1 MATPSELEL
10 IRRLENLR
18 KLKVLLENASDKDLS
33 GPLLGDLRDEL
44 KKASLALKAVM
55 NDG

>member
-1 MATPSELEL
+1 MATPNEMEL

-18 KLKVLLENASDKDLS
+18 KLKVQLENASDEDIR
-33 GPLLGDLRDEL
+33 GPLLGDIRDEM
-44 KKASLALKAVM
+44 KKTSLALKAVM